1 MAPSYLQ
8 ARLSSADFAR
18 KQSGTNGGSQQC
30 LCPKD
35 GPNDTKRC
43 VNKSLCALQSNG
55 GLAKE
60 ADVLRRDLLDAFDDL
75 SHGEREQKT
84 HRLAKLVI
92 CTKHQGRS
100 AEVGDKMLAQLY
112 AHKGIRMV
120 PDETF
125 PNLASVTQASNPFV
139 ASQPRQTPPPAVD
152 GRTAQQQA
160 SAAPRARERRAT
172 VLPSNDGTQ
181 PTSFDTS
188 YANFLGYMPP
198 SPSPAP
204 KRTVRASDRMV
215 LRGGMQSSPSPSIA
229 SSHTFRGADTQSVR
243 DDTSHDLR
251 DAANKIQQL
260 EAENA
265 ELRRK
270 VQEVEQ
276 EREMWRRMFEKLK
289 KLVYGL
295 ADQADEI

>member
-8 ARLSSADFAR
+8 ARLSSAEFAK
-18 KQSGTNGGSQQC
+18 KQCASSGGSQQC

-35 GPNDTKRC
+35 GPDDTRRC

-55 GLAKE
+55 GLAVE
-60 ADVLRRDLLDAFDDL
+60 ADVLRRDLLDAFADL
-75 SHGEREQKT
+75 CHGEREQKT

-100 AEVGDKMLAQLY
+100 AEIGDKMLAQLY
-112 AHKGIRMV
+112 ADKRIRMV
-120 PDETF
+120 PDHLF
-125 PNLASVTQASNPFV
+125 PNLAPETQASTPFV
-139 ASQPRQTPPPAVD
+139 ASQPRQTLP
-152 GRTAQQQA
+152 AQQA
-160 SAAPRARERRAT
+160 FAAPRAQGERRAT
-172 VLPSNDGTQ
+172 VLPSNDGRQTT
-181 PTSFDTS
+181 PTNTRTS
-188 YANFLGYMPP
+188 YANFLGFMPP

-204 KRTVRASDRMV
+204 QRTVPALDRMV
-215 LRGGMQSSPSPSIA
+215 LRGGGMQSSPSPSIA
-229 SSHTFRGADTQSVR
+229 SSHTLRNGADTRSLLC
-243 DDTSHDLR
+243 DDSPHDLH
-251 DAANKIQQL
+251 DAANIIQKL

-270 VQEVEQ
+270 VQKVEQ
-276 EREMWRRMFEKLK
+276 EREMWRRAFEKLK

>member
-8 ARLSSADFAR
+8 ARLSSADFA
-18 KQSGTNGGSQQC
+18 KSNGGSQQC

-43 VNKSLCALQSNG
+43 VNKSLCAVQSNG

-60 ADVLRRDLLDAFDDL
+60 ADVLRRDLLNAFDDL
-75 SHGEREQKT
+75 CHSEREQKT
-84 HRLAKLVI
+84 YRLAKLVI

-100 AEVGDKMLAQLY
+100 AEVGEKMLAQLY
-112 AHKGIRMV
+112 ADKGIRMV

-125 PNLASVTQASNPFV
+125 PSLGPETQASNLFV
-139 ASQPRQTPPPAVD
+139 ASQPRQTPPAID
-152 GRTAQQQA
+152 GRTAQQA
-160 SAAPRARERRAT
+160 SAPPRARERRAT
-172 VLPSNDGTQ
+172 VLPNDGRQAT
-181 PTSFDTS
+181 PPATRTGYADFLSF
-188 YANFLGYMPP
+188 MPP

-204 KRTVRASDRMV
+204 KQTVPALDRMA

-229 SSHTFRGADTQSVR
+229 SSHTFRGTDTRSLR
-243 DDTSHDLR
+243 DDTLHDLH
-251 DAANKIQQL
+251 DAVNKIQQL

-289 KLVYGL
+289 NLVYGL

>member
-8 ARLSSADFAR
+8 GRLSSADFA
-18 KQSGTNGGSQQC
+18 KSNGGSQQC

-35 GPNDTKRC
+35 RPNDTKRC

-55 GLAKE
+55 GLANE

-100 AEVGDKMLAQLY
+100 AEVGAKMLAQLY
-112 AHKGIRMV
+112 ADKGI
-120 PDETF
+120 PETF
-125 PNLASVTQASNPFV
+125 PGLAQETQASNPFV
-139 ASQPRQTPPPAVD
+139 ASQPRQTPPAVAD
-152 GRTAQQQA
+152 RTAQQA

-172 VLPSNDGTQ
+172 VLPNDGSQST
-181 PTSFDTS
+181 PSDTRTS
-188 YANFLGYMPP
+188 YADFLGFMPP

-204 KRTVRASDRMV
+204 KRAVPALDRMV
-215 LRGGMQSSPSPSIA
+215 LRGGNQSSPSPSIA
-229 SSHTFRGADTQSVR
+229 SSHTFRGADTRSLR
-243 DDTSHDLR
+243 DDTSHDMY
-251 DAANKIQQL
+251 DAVNKIQQL

-270 VQEVEQ
+270 VQKVEQ
-276 EREMWRRMFEKLK
+276 EREMWCRMFEKLK